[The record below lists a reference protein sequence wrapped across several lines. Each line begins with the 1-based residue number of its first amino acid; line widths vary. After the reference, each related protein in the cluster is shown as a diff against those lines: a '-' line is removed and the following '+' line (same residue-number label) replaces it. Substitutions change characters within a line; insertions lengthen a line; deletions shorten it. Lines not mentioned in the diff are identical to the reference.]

1 MVWKPSTTSLELSLS
16 PTSATDKVPRIL
28 VLSLHYSSAGELR
41 MFNLLNWLNR
51 TAGAAEEAKRLLA
64 IWLNVVV
71 VDAASPPLFTLSDS
85 KPRFVDCSSTRV
97 LRASSVLNI
106 WDPLEHRRREMQRSR
121 GDRSWVSVGGQR
133 QNVKLR

>member
-1 MVWKPSTTSLELSLS
+1 
-16 PTSATDKVPRIL
+16 
-28 VLSLHYSSAGELR
+28 

-51 TAGAAEEAKRLLA
+51 TAAAAEEKILLA

-106 WDPLEHRRREMQRSR
+106 WDPLEQTKGDAEETEAGCQSEGNDKTLNSGSR
-121 GDRSWVSVGGQR
+121 PVMGH
-133 QNVKLR
+133 